1 MADID
6 LKVGGLQVAAKIDP
20 EKLKNMFMSLE
31 KKMDLE
37 TTAKLIDIYENNKT
51 SFGVTG
57 GLLGLL
63 IGEDVDPPP
72 FVIPGQEGDHTFGI
86 RDLNMNFM
94 EDYPELFYS
103 YGGQDSPFNIE
114 AKVGGNEENKYM
126 GVEGKYTFSQGGLS
140 TLMGY

>member
-6 LKVGGLQVAAKIDP
+6 LKVGSLQIGAKIDP
-20 EKLKNMFMSLE
+20 KKLKNMFMSLE

-51 SFGVTG
+51 SFGVASG
-57 GLLGLL
+57 IASLLT
-63 IGEDVDPPP
+63 GEDVDPRP
-72 FVIPGQEGDHTFGI
+72 FVIPGKEGDHTFGI

-140 TLMGY
+140 TLMAY

>member
-6 LKVGGLQVAAKIDP
+6 LKVGSLQLGAKIDP
-20 EKLKNMFMSLE
+20 KKLKNMFMSLE

-51 SFGVTG
+51 SFGVASG
-57 GLLGLL
+57 IASLLT
-63 IGEDVDPPP
+63 GEDVDPRP
-72 FVIPGQEGDHTFGI
+72 FVIPGKEGDHTFGI

-114 AKVGGNEENKYM
+114 AKAGGNEENKYM

-140 TLMGY
+140 TLMAY